1 MEVTLAKAL
10 NIKNRTAG
18 ELSRLLG
25 IVSRYNSVRE
35 GAKVNFD
42 IKDTFEKYLA
52 TSKKLQEIKTT
63 IAKANV
69 AIYGKIYSIAE
80 MKSIISN
87 LRALNTKE
95 GEEQQFVRY
104 GQAEAKPVVYKAFL
118 TDADVEKLV
127 KKLEDD
133 INKFQDEIS
142 AFNHTTKVE
151 IPE

>member
-18 ELSRLLG
+18 ELSRLLS

-42 IKDTFEKYLA
+42 VKDTFDKYLA
-52 TSKKLQEIKTT
+52 TSQKLQVIKTA

-69 AIYGKIYSIAE
+69 NIYGKIYAIAE
-80 MKSIISN
+80 MKSTISS
-87 LRALNTKE
+87 LRGLNTKE
-95 GEEQQFVRY
+95 GEESQLARY
-104 GQAEAKPVVYKAFL
+104 AQVEIKPTVYKAFL

-127 KKLEDD
+127 KGFEDEINKLQDD
-133 INKFQDEIS
+133 IA